1 MEGSDSAAVIQAF
14 DVFSMNSELSPLL
27 QPAWMLADCRQQS
40 LGETK
45 ERLCMRESD

>member
-14 DVFSMNSELSPLL
+14 DVFSINSELSSLL
-27 QPAWMLADCRQQS
+27 QPAWMLAGCHQQS
-40 LGETK
+40 LVETR